1 MYVEEFLDGWNM
13 AEANASMAQ
22 RVEALEQISH
32 ARVVERVGAIEQRV
46 SRIESAREAD
56 EQHVATKADI
66 ARLQT
71 QLAETREALTAQ
83 NLETRAMMVAQD
95 NETRAIM
102 TAQDTETRAMMVAQD
117 NETRAIMTAQDTETR
132 EMMTAQNNE
141 TRAMMV
147 AQDNETRA
155 IMTAQDTE
163 TREMMTAQNNETREM
178 IMAVSAE
185 AQRERSALKTELKAK
200 ISNIIVE
207 QEKQFRKFLMW
218 LIGVGLSLAG
228 VVIAAAAV
236 IVNQLS

>member
-1 MYVEEFLDGWNM
+1 M

-71 QLAETREALTAQ
+71 QLAETRETLTAQ
-83 NLETRAMMVAQD
+83 N
-95 NETRAIM
+95 NETR
-102 TAQDTETRAMMVAQD
+102 ETLTAQD

-132 EMMTAQNNE
+132 EMM
-141 TRAMMV
+141 V
-147 AQDNETRA
+147 AQD
-155 IMTAQDTE
+155 
-163 TREMMTAQNNETREM
+163 NETREM

-185 AQRERSALKTELKAK
+185 AQRERSALKTELEQK
-200 ISNIIVE
+200 ISNVVVE
-207 QEKQFRKFLMW
+207 QEKQLRKLLMW
-218 LIGVGLSLAG
+218 LIGIGLTLAG